1 MTRNCL
7 QRRHI
12 IHPSENFKCPDESW
26 QKERPNNFLGT
37 AGNISHL
44 LPQHYFYVV
53 ELKKQ
58 QFWQEKNINF
68 LYKYCMFQK
77 INTVQG
83 DSSFIAWAINP
94 IKKFIKITKLKRYI
108 PFI

>member
-1 MTRNCL
+1 
-7 QRRHI
+7 
-12 IHPSENFKCPDESW
+12 
-26 QKERPNNFLGT
+26 
-37 AGNISHL
+37 
-44 LPQHYFYVV
+44 
-53 ELKKQ
+53 
-58 QFWQEKNINF
+58 
-68 LYKYCMFQK
+68 MFQK